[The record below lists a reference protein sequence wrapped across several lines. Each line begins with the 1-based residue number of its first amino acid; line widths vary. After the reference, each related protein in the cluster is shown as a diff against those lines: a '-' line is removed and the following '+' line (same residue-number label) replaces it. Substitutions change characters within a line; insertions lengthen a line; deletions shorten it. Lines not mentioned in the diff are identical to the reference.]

1 MFGWLAKALAF
12 CYQIWPSYGGA
23 IVLLTIAIMIV
34 LLPLT
39 LKGTRSM
46 LEMQRIQPELKKLQ
60 NRYKDDRQRL
70 NEEVM
75 ALYKEHGVNPIG
87 GCLPMLLQIPVFWVL
102 YRVLEGLTHRASM
115 GADLGAALT
124 GSPHAIMSA
133 GHFQPS
139 YISSTSKL
147 YEALHGTGKM
157 MSLGVDLSESVLTA
171 MKKGMGHAAPFL
183 VLMVLVIATTYIQQW
198 QMQSRTPK
206 DSVNPQQQMMMKIMP
221 LAFAVIY
228 FAIPAGV
235 VVYFLASNVF
245 RIGQQ
250 FFITRTMYP
259 APALAGASTD
269 AAPAASRGWR
279 SLFPSTDSLP
289 QLRSTKPAK
298 PSSAGKGGRAGATKG
313 GGSNRP
319 SNKGGKGGNQR
330 GKGGKGAPA
339 GKGGGQS
346 ARNKK
351 GATAAKPANVPANRS
366 GSKVRPPAKP
376 AAGAQR
382 AAGASDAD
390 GASASNGA
398 SGNGASRGRAASP
411 TRKSPP
417 PPRRT
422 GSKKKRK

>member
-23 IVLLTIAIMIV
+23 IVLLTVAIMIV

-102 YRVLEGLTHRASM
+102 YRVLEGLTHRAPM
-115 GADLGAALT
+115 GADVGAALT
-124 GSPHAIMSA
+124 GSTHAITTA

-147 YEALHGTGKM
+147 YEALHSTGKM

-206 DSVNPQQQMMMKIMP
+206 DAVNPQQQTMMKIMP
-221 LAFAVIY
+221 LVFAVIY

-250 FFITRTMYP
+250 YFITRTMYP
-259 APALAGASTD
+259 ATAGAEV
-269 AAPAASRGWR
+269 AAGNAPATARGWR
-279 SLFPSTDSLP
+279 SLLPSTESLP
-289 QLRSTKPAK
+289 QVRNTKPAK
-298 PSSAGKGGRAGATKG
+298 SPTSAKGGRSGSAKG
-313 GGSNRP
+313 GGSKRPPNRGGQGG
-319 SNKGGKGGNQR
+319 SQRGKGAAANKGGKGAKASSQNAN
-330 GKGGKGAPA
+330 GGKGV
-339 GKGGGQS
+339 
-346 ARNKK
+346 
-351 GATAAKPANVPANRS
+351 GAQTPKPQGNRP
-366 GSKVRPPAKP
+366 GSKVRPAAKP
-376 AAGAQR
+376 AVGAKGAG
-382 AAGASDAD
+382 GGD
-390 GASASNGA
+390 GAGGTNGA
-398 SGNGASRGRAASP
+398 SGNGASGGRAASP